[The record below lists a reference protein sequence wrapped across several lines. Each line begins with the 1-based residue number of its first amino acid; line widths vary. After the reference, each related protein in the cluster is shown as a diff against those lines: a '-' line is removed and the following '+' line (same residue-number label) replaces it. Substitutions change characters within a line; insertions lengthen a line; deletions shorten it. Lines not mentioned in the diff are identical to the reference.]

1 MSEDWLTNDRLRG
14 SGMTSQRARD
24 RLIEQLRQ
32 QGISNRKVLE
42 VMRYMPR
49 HLFVDEAMASRA
61 YDNNPLPI
69 GQGQTISQ
77 PYIVARMS
85 EALVQFGKPGK
96 VLEIGTG
103 CGYQT
108 AILAH
113 LADQVYSVERLKG
126 LHLQAQARLR
136 ELAIRNVRLKYGDG
150 FLGWPEYQPFD
161 GILVT
166 AAPGNVPPALLEQL
180 AIGGLMVIPVGLERG
195 YQVLQLIQRTR
206 GGYDTRNLDP
216 VSFVPMR
223 EGTG

>member
-113 LADQVYSVERLKG
+113 LADQVYSVERLKS